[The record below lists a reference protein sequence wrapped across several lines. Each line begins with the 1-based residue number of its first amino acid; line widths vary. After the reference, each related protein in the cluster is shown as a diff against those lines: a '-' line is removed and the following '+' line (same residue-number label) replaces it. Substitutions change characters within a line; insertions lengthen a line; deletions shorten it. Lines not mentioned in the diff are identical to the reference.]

1 VTYERFADF
10 TGATIV
16 ASWPCAQCRALGR
29 NAPLTYISD
38 GGTVPDGGGVTPTG
52 IPHDRLD
59 AYLATFPRRPP
70 RHRCRADTVLAAPP
84 VAMPRAKPDAEIAD
98 APTGSKVEHVRG
110 ALEERVDAAPRV
122 RSQPSMIIV

>member
-1 VTYERFADF
+1 MQEVMGARMGPSWSLLLGRVTYERFADF

-59 AYLATFPRRPP
+59 AYLATFPPSATPSPVPGGHRARR
-70 RHRCRADTVLAAPP
+70 TAA
-84 VAMPRAKPDAEIAD
+84 
-98 APTGSKVEHVRG
+98 SKVEHVRAGG
-110 ALEERVDAAPRV
+110 AG
-122 RSQPSMIIV
+122 